1 MYNVLI
7 VDDDTLM
14 RNALRAMISRFK
26 NFQIIGEAA
35 NGAEAIAICRL
46 YPVHLIFMDIIMPG
60 MTGIEAGKKI
70 KEDSPQTEICILSA
84 YSDFHFAKEAMELH
98 IKKYFSKPVS
108 FLDISTYLENFSPS
122 TYKSVCPQLSQA
134 LELANSQSFSE
145 TYAGL
150 SSIINEIFSS
160 QNASIESLKKTFI
173 EIGQGLLDS
182 LEYANQ
188 RNEITDLFPLP
199 DTWLVNGEIMKIWLF
214 KIMDYNNT
222 KENKKKL
229 YFIFWQHILF
239 SSILSYNI
247 FACFLFRPCVLSYLY
262 RILVHPC
269 LFTIKKQKYVIFDF
283 AVRS

>member
-1 MYNVLI
+1 MPKKQWNY
-7 VDDDTLM
+7 
-14 RNALRAMISRFK
+14 ISK
-26 NFQIIGEAA
+26 NTF
-35 NGAEAIAICRL
+35 
-46 YPVHLIFMDIIMPG
+46 P
-60 MTGIEAGKKI
+60 
-70 KEDSPQTEICILSA
+70 S
-84 YSDFHFAKEAMELH
+84 
-98 IKKYFSKPVS
+98 PVS

-214 KIMDYNNT
+214 KIMDYIYQQ
-222 KENKKKL
+222 KSIRRYSILEGVFF
-229 YFIFWQHILF
+229 FIEQHIKEKISLGQITEG
-239 SSILSYNI
+239 SMISQGYLSRI
-247 FACFLFRPCVLSYLY
+247 FRDQFGISTMDISVFARFKWSRLTLSLPHTT
-262 RILVHPC
+262 LLTLPLC
-269 LFTIKKQKYVIFDF
+269 LALTRAVIFRKYF
-283 AVRS
+283 RK